1 VCTGLD
7 FGQGQG
13 DMERLR
19 DVYERAD
26 VLDHRY
32 GRNNTERHNA

>member
-1 VCTGLD
+1 VRVCTGLD

-26 VLDHRY
+26 ELDYAEYRK
-32 GRNNTERHNA
+32 T